1 MRGDSLLSLD
11 NLSVTLGAA
20 RRVSQASFDLRAGEI
35 ASVVG
40 ANGAGKT
47 TLLRAI
53 AGDFTRGRELAGEVK
68 FSGRELASMPPR
80 QRALRMA
87 VLAQQNTLS
96 FPFLVSEVIALGRA
110 PHDTG
115 AVKDKA
121 IVEQWAEAFDVQDLL
136 GRVYTELS
144 GGERQRV
151 HLARVF
157 TQLAN
162 MESAAPARLLLLDE
176 PMSALDYK
184 HQRQVAAAIAG
195 IANNNVAVLQVMHDI
210 NLATQY
216 STRVIALRN
225 GQVYSDSDVAEFM
238 QAETLNAVFDINA
251 RLIQH
256 PDSGRA
262 MLA

>member
-1 MRGDSLLSLD
+1 MLLSLD
-11 NLSVTLGAA
+11 NVAVELGGAL
-20 RRVSQASFDLRAGEI
+20 RVAQASFKLQAGEI

-53 AGDFTRGRELAGEVK
+53 AGDFMRKHEISGEIT
-68 FSGRELASMPPR
+68 FYGHPLHALLPR

-87 VLAQQNTLS
+87 VLAQQNTLG
-96 FPFLVSEVIALGRA
+96 FPFLVREVIALGRA

-115 AVKDKA
+115 AVNDNK
-121 IVEQWAEAFDVQDLL
+121 IVEHCAEQFDVRHLL
-136 GRVYTELS
+136 GRIYTELS

-157 TQLAN
+157 AQLAAPG
-162 MESAAPARLLLLDE
+162 EAADARLLLLDE
-176 PMSALDYK
+176 PMNALDYK
-184 HQRQVAAAIAG
+184 HQQQVAAAIAG
-195 IANNNVAVLQVMHDI
+195 IAEHNVAVLQVMHDI

-216 STRVIALRN
+216 STRVLALLN
-225 GQVYSDSDVAEFM
+225 GKLHSDGDVANFM
-238 QAETLNAVFDINA
+238 QAHILNAVFDIDA
-251 RLIQH
+251 RLMQH